1 MELLFLGT
9 GSAFTTDPENFQS
22 NMVLIAA
29 SGRRLLIDCGTD
41 IRWSLARQRLSC
53 TDVTDIY
60 ISHLHSD
67 HIGGLEC
74 IGFQTKFAPA
84 CQRPRLY
91 IEGSLVEPLWDRSL
105 RGGMEIVAGGQTHL
119 DTFFDVRPLS
129 AGTPFEWEGIQLQLV
144 PTMHVSCP
152 KAHMDS
158 FGLMIATDGQ
168 RTFLTTDTQC
178 TPEHLAPYYAD
189 ADLIFHDCETSSNK
203 TTVHAHYDEIAQLSE
218 SVRGKTWL
226 YGYQPGT
233 LPDAVGDG
241 FLGFVRPGQSFEL
254 TRHPKSLLYPAAVAM
269 R

>member
-1 MELLFLGT
+1 MDLLVLGT
-9 GSAFTTDPENFQS
+9 GSAFTTDPHNFQS
-22 NMVLIAA
+22 NMVLVAA

-74 IGFQTKFAPA
+74 IGFQTKFGPA

-91 IEGSLVEPLWDRSL
+91 IEASLVDPLWNRSL
-105 RGGMEIVAGGQTHL
+105 RGGMEIVADGQTDL

-129 AGTPFEWEGIQLQLV
+129 AAAPFEWEGMQLQLV
-144 PTMHVSCP
+144 PTMHVSAP
-152 KAHMDS
+152 GAHMGS
-158 FGLMIATDGQ
+158 FGLMIAVGG
-168 RTFLTTDTQC
+168 RRALLTTDTQC
-178 TPEHLAPYYAD
+178 TPTHLASYYAD
-189 ADLIFHDCETSSNK
+189 ADLIFHDCETSPNK
-203 TTVHAHYDEIAQLSE
+203 TTVHAHYDELAQLPE
-218 SVRGKTWL
+218 ATRGKTWL
-226 YGYQPGT
+226 YGYQPGA
-233 LPDAVGDG
+233 LPDAVADG

-254 TRHPKSLLYPAAVAM
+254 ARCPKSIPSQAAVAM